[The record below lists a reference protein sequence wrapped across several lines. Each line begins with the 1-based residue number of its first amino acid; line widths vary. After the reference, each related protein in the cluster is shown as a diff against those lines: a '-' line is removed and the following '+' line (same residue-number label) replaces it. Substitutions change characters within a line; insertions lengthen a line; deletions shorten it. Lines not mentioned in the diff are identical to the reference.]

1 MTSSRETT
9 SSSQTKGRERTLV
22 DSGNEQRPKAAA
34 VNHLAEPSDIRLI
47 VSDMD
52 GTLLDDD
59 GNVPDAF
66 WPLLDDLHRA
76 GILFVP
82 ASGRQYQTLHG
93 IFGEHDGL
101 IYIAENGTN
110 VVQDGISIDVEP
122 VIPEIIAPIV
132 DWVRGTAAT
141 GADLGLVVCG
151 ARSAY
156 IERSD
161 ERFVDQVRR
170 YYAAVEVVADVHA
183 AALDDVILKLAIYD
197 PARAEQRSG
206 PALRGLGLPA
216 EVVVSG
222 ENWVDVMRQG
232 ANKGRALERL
242 QQQLGISRAQTMAFG
257 DYLNDAE
264 MLDAAGHSYAM
275 ANGHPSILARA
286 ANIAPSSSEAGV
298 VSSILAAI
306 PHLQSAHVTA

>member
-1 MTSSRETT
+1 
-9 SSSQTKGRERTLV
+9 
-22 DSGNEQRPKAAA
+22 
-34 VNHLAEPSDIRLI
+34 
-47 VSDMD
+47 MD

-82 ASGRQYQTLHG
+82 ASGRQYQTLHT
-93 IFGEHDGL
+93 IFGEHKGL

-122 VIPEIIAPIV
+122 VESSIIAPIV
-132 DWVRGTAAT
+132 DWVRRTAAT
-141 GADLGLVVCG
+141 GADLGIVVCG

-161 ERFVDQVRR
+161 PHFVRR
-170 YYAAVEVVADVHA
+170 VRQYYKAVEVVADVHA

-197 PARAEQRSG
+197 PDFAETRSG
-206 PALRGLGLPA
+206 PALHALDLPA
-216 EVVVSG
+216 EIVVSG
-222 ENWVDVMRQG
+222 MHWVDVMRPG
-232 ANKGRALERL
+232 ANKGAALERL
-242 QQQLGISRAQTMAFG
+242 QQRLGISRVQTMAFG

-286 ANIAPSSSEAGV
+286 VNIAPSNSEAGV
-298 VSSILAAI
+298 VSSIRAAL
-306 PHLQSAHVTA
+306 PHLQGEPVPVR

>member
-1 MTSSRETT
+1 MTYPAVTNPAET
-9 SSSQTKGRERTLV
+9 
-22 DSGNEQRPKAAA
+22 NP
-34 VNHLAEPSDIRLI
+34 AEPIDIRLI

-59 GNVPDAF
+59 GRVPDAF
-66 WPLLDDLHRA
+66 WPLLDDLSQA

-122 VIPEIIAPIV
+122 VQPAIIAPIV
-132 DWVRGTAAT
+132 DWVRSTA
-141 GADLGLVVCG
+141 GSGENLGIVVCG

-161 ERFVDQVRR
+161 DDFVNQVRE
-170 YYAAVEVVADVHA
+170 YYAAVEVVADVQA
-183 AALDDVILKLAIYD
+183 TALEDVVLKLAIYD
-197 PARAEQRSG
+197 PALAETRSG
-206 PALRGLGLPA
+206 PALRALDLPA
-216 EVVVSG
+216 EIVVSG
-222 ENWVDVMRQG
+222 PNWVDVMRQG

-242 QQQLGISRAQTMAFG
+242 QRQLGISRAQTMAFG

-275 ANGHPSILARA
+275 ANAHPSIRARA
-286 ANIAPSSSEAGV
+286 VNLAPSSSEAGV
-298 VSSILAAI
+298 ISSILAAL
-306 PHLQSAHVTA
+306 PHLQRQRASAR

>member
-1 MTSSRETT
+1 M
-9 SSSQTKGRERTLV
+9 
-22 DSGNEQRPKAAA
+22 DHP
-34 VNHLAEPSDIRLI
+34 AEPSDIRLI

-59 GNVPDAF
+59 GKVPAAF
-66 WPLLDDLHRA
+66 WPLLGDLHRA

-110 VVQDGISIDVEP
+110 VVQDGVSIDLEPVEP
-122 VIPEIIAPIV
+122 TIIAPIV
-132 DWVRGTAAT
+132 DWVRTTAAA

-156 IERSD
+156 IERGD
-161 ERFVDQVRR
+161 AHFVSQVRQ
-170 YYAAVEVVADVHA
+170 YYAAVEVVADVQA

-197 PARAEQRSG
+197 PAFAETRSG
-206 PALRGLGLPA
+206 PALRGLGLPS
-216 EVVVSG
+216 EIVVSG
-222 ENWVDVMRQG
+222 QNWVDVMRQG

-286 ANIAPSSSEAGV
+286 MNIAPPCSEAGV
-298 VSSILAAI
+298 VRSIRAAL
-306 PHLQSAHVTA
+306 PHLQGEPVSV